1 MFFSCKQ
8 ALSEFIFFK
17 SLQKEARLR
26 ASAHQETMLL
36 QNQGV
41 PSAPYQDSSSD
52 EEGEAVE
59 NHDQGERRGESGD
72 HWVSVLLLFTE
83 DNAKAFSPVF
93 VRTTFSHEKLAGKIR
108 HPHN

>member
-59 NHDQGERRGESGD
+59 NHDQGERRGESGARKWCAMKK
-72 HWVSVLLLFTE
+72 H
-83 DNAKAFSPVF
+83 
-93 VRTTFSHEKLAGKIR
+93 RR
-108 HPHN
+108 HSRLNNFFILNQRPPRSASRN